1 MDEQA
6 EPQDRKADCPG
17 GIVALTTEER
27 EMLREFADQL
37 RDHTVRNPVAREAL
51 DRAAE
56 QLELAA
62 ASPDAEA
69 SPDATLG

>member
-1 MDEQA
+1 MDKQA
-6 EPQDRKADCPG
+6 EPNDAEADRPH

-37 RDHTVRNPVAREAL
+37 RDHNVRNPVAREAL

-56 QLELAA
+56 QLERVA
-62 ASPDAEA
+62 ASPATQA
-69 SPDATLG
+69 SPDVRPR

>member
-1 MDEQA
+1 MYDEA
-6 EPQDRKADCPG
+6 EPHDLRAGRPD

-37 RDHTVRNPVAREAL
+37 RDHNVRNPVAREAL

-56 QLELAA
+56 QLERVA
-62 ASPDAEA
+62 ASPAA
-69 SPDATLG
+69 PDVRPG